1 MKRLI
6 PFFILTMIV
15 FLNSCGPDLKEE
27 NRKLREE
34 VVGVHDEVMPMMG
47 KIKSLEKKALDQV
60 KELESETN
68 IDTLKVQ
75 ALKAVAYDLDQ
86 AYEAMFD
93 WMHQYESEDGDRA
106 AEVVKADLE
115 EQMVKV
121 TKVNEQMKAALEKA
135 EKELNN

>member
-6 PFFILTMIV
+6 PFFILTMII

-47 KIKSLEKKALDQV
+47 KIKSLEKKAMDQV
-60 KELESETN
+60 KELESEAN

-75 ALKAVAYDLDQ
+75 ALKAAAYDLDQ

-93 WMHQYESEDGDRA
+93 WMHQYESEDGDRTP
-106 AEVVKADLE
+106 EVVRADLE

>member
-1 MKRLI
+1 MKRSI
-6 PFFILTMIV
+6 PFLILTIIV
-15 FLNSCGPDLKEE
+15 FLNSCGPNLKEE

-60 KELESETN
+60 KELESEES

-75 ALKAVAYDLDQ
+75 TLKAVAYDLDQ

-93 WMHQYESEDGDRA
+93 WMHQYESEDGDRTV
-106 AEVVKADLE
+106 EVVKADLE

>member
-1 MKRLI
+1 MV
-6 PFFILTMIV
+6 V
-15 FLNSCGPDLKEE
+15 FLNSCAPDLKEE
-27 NRKLREE
+27 NKKLREK

-60 KELESETN
+60 RELESEASV
-68 IDTLKVQ
+68 DTLKVQ
-75 ALKAVAYDLDQ
+75 SLKAVAYDLDQ

-93 WMHQYESEDGDRA
+93 WMHQYESEDGDRSP
-106 AEVVKADLE
+106 EVVKADLE
-115 EQMVKV
+115 DQMVKV

>member
-1 MKRLI
+1 MNRSI
-6 PFFILTMIV
+6 PVFILAMIV
-15 FLNSCGPDLKEE
+15 FLNSCGTNLKEE

-60 KELESETN
+60 KELESEEG

-75 ALKAVAYDLDQ
+75 TLKAVAYDLDQ

-93 WMHQYESEDGDRA
+93 WMHQYESEDGDRT

>member
-1 MKRLI
+1 MKRSI
-6 PFFILTMIV
+6 PFLILSMVI
-15 FLNSCGPDLKEE
+15 FLNSCAPDLKEE
-27 NRKLREE
+27 NKKLREK

-60 KELESETN
+60 RELESEASV
-68 IDTLKVQ
+68 DTLKVQ
-75 ALKAVAYDLDQ
+75 SLKAVAYDLDQ

-93 WMHQYESEDGDRA
+93 WMHQYESEDGDRSP
-106 AEVVKADLE
+106 EVVKADLE
-115 EQMVKV
+115 DQMVKV